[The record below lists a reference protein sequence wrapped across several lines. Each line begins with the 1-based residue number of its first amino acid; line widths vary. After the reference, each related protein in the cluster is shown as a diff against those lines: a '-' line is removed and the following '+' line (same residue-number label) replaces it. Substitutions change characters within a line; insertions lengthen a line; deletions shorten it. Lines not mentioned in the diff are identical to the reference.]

1 MDNLEARALCEE
13 IAYMRGYADALEEIR
28 EERQKKQECS
38 RIQKERS
45 AKKHKAIISGLLMLA
60 AGVAVTTLDNDST
73 FLIFV
78 IMIETLVVNEAYSR
92 RKKRGK

>member
-13 IAYMRGYADALEEIR
+13 MAYMSGYADALEEIR
-28 EERQKKQECS
+28 EERQKKQEC
-38 RIQKERS
+38 RRMQKEQS
-45 AKKHKAIISGLLMLA
+45 AKKHKEIISGLLMLA
-60 AGVAVTTLDNDST
+60 VGVAVTALDNDST

-78 IMIETLVVNEAYSR
+78 IMIEAFAANEAH